1 MFQSNAAAVHPVHTY
16 LDVKDHIYRTRGLTG
31 GTFAVSTTHPASV
44 LLDALQGRPLYIYGE
59 LGDFERPVLQVCAN
73 DPLAPAVRLGTLDC
87 INFQIAQTMAS
98 ATPELGVLA
107 IPGRQ
112 ISLVHDDERDT
123 TMALP
128 PIARALN
135 AIAKEVL
142 AMMCPDR
149 LVRLL
154 LSRLVLITDHTPY
167 RLGGPTVIVPL
178 EARWTG
184 TLTRG
189 GFRVKVGK
197 ATLQPK
203 VGEWLALSGGEAL
216 VQGVLD
222 DGAPIA
228 FLQLDICTSSTPVD
242 PDTNE
247 LVRLELATLDEK
259 ETFQSVD
266 FVGRT
271 WDVPASNFMEHLF
284 HLVPSTEQRAPRS
297 VGVGGVETFVSRV
310 VDELL
315 VPDGSRTIGFLLFN
329 LYTQRA
335 ILPGFLRGI
344 DKTLFK
350 TCSALSEATVSMYP
364 VLIEES
370 THPCRPFTQVVRLWD
385 SSSSSSMRTTA
396 DLVADRW
403 HAAAI
408 AQDDDAT
415 DDEDAVAEVGELENP
430 VLFLGR
436 RQTVAMLVSRGSEE
450 DNESVWFGAAMF
462 MTRTVCLDGNA

>member
-16 LDVKDHIYRTRGLTG
+16 LAVRDHIYRTRGLTA

-44 LLDALQGRPLYIYGE
+44 LLDALQGRPLYAYGE
-59 LGDFERPVLQVCAN
+59 LGDFERPVIQVCTN
-73 DPLAPAVRLGTLDC
+73 DSLTPTVRLGTLDH
-87 INFQIAQTMAS
+87 INFQVAQTMAT
-98 ATPELGVLA
+98 ATPELGVLT

-112 ISLVHDDERDT
+112 ISLVHDDERDKP
-123 TMALP
+123 MSLP
-128 PIARALN
+128 PITRALN

-154 LSRLVLITDHTPY
+154 LSHLVLITDHTPY
-167 RLGGPTVIVPL
+167 RLGGPTVVIPL

-189 GFRVKVGK
+189 IVRVKVGK
-197 ATLQPK
+197 TTLQPK

-228 FLQLDICTSSTPVD
+228 FLQLDICTSLAPVD

-247 LVRLELATLDEK
+247 LVRMELATVDEK

-284 HLVPSTEQRAPRS
+284 YLVPSTAPRAPRS
-297 VGVGGVETFVSRV
+297 VGVGVETFVSRV
-310 VDELL
+310 VDELKN
-315 VPDGSRTIGFLLFN
+315 PDGPRTIGFLLFN

-335 ILPGFLRGI
+335 ILPGFLRGL

-350 TCSALSEATVSMYP
+350 AFSACSEVTVSMYP

-385 SSSSSSMRTTA
+385 SSSSSSLRTTA
-396 DLVADRW
+396 NLVADRL

-415 DDEDAVAEVGELENP
+415 DDEDAAAEVGEVEGP
-430 VLFLGR
+430 VLVLGR

-462 MTRTVCLDGNA
+462 VTRKVCLDGNA